1 MANDPRSENPPSRDE
16 QLHGAEHAGDINQAS
31 IKGKESAATA
41 EPAEPAEDTN
51 GSGTESRIEAFAARF
66 LRPAESTREQK
77 SGDRLRGA
85 LILVGTAIGCLFLFF
100 GLFTTTTDPS
110 KKERKTQPSLGR
122 PQATA
127 ATSEAANRSVV
138 PQLNVT
144 QQPNEETGELTEKD
158 LLGTMRNRGTPL
170 LTENV
175 PEPVATAKQQP
186 TRRATTNPALSRV
199 DFDDPALA
207 EAYRRQG
214 LTPPPRRTT
223 DVTDWNAAI
232 DEHQAKQNPKPP
244 QATPVSNP
252 SEALRKS
259 SFVYVRTNVAAASAG
274 TSFAPTVQQRKA
286 TLLLAQGTKLV
297 ARLQYEVSSAAKV
310 PAVAV
315 IEYNYEQ
322 HGDLIIPAGTKA
334 YGTLTQV
341 TPQGWVTIKFDALE
355 YPNGEQEKING
366 SSLSM
371 EQGVLKGVV
380 NGRNSGKRFLTR
392 TLTGVGTIAA
402 FAVGG
407 RGLGGQIDNS
417 ILLRERLSSNIA
429 MAGEQ
434 ELAMQ
439 AYQQNIVV
447 TVPANTRFYLVLN
460 EAAVTAPP
468 SFEGTTSPP
477 TNRAL
482 PGREE
487 VRPIAMGTA
496 SNASPLAGMSQQEI
510 QELVSI
516 RNEMREMNRLIKM
529 QNPPS
534 VPPQEP
540 EK

>member
-1 MANDPRSENPPSRDE
+1 MSNNLRDE
-16 QLHGAEHAGDINQAS
+16 KLSHGNG
-31 IKGKESAATA
+31 
-41 EPAEPAEDTN
+41 EPAGASEPNPDPNAHLEAVIPGDEPEETTVK
-51 GSGTESRIEAFAARF
+51 GRIEEFAARF
-66 LRPAESTREQK
+66 RRPVESARDQK

-85 LILVGTAIGCLFLFF
+85 LILVATAIGCLFLFF
-100 GLFTTTTDPS
+100 GLFTTTSDPS
-110 KKERKTQPSLGR
+110 KRERKTQPSLGR
-122 PQATA
+122 PQTA
-127 ATSEAANRSVV
+127 GTTVETANRSLV

-158 LLGTMRNRGTPL
+158 LLGTMRNRGTPVP
-170 LTENV
+170 TENV
-175 PEPVATAKQQP
+175 PKPVATAKQLP
-186 TRRATTNPALSRV
+186 PRRATTNPELSSV

-232 DEHQAKQNPKPP
+232 ADYQAKQNPKPAP
-244 QATPVSNP
+244 APPISNP
-252 SEALRKS
+252 NEELRKS
-259 SFVYVRTNVAAASAG
+259 SFVYVRASVGNVAGG
-274 TSFAPTVQQRKA
+274 TRVVPTIQQRRPTA
-286 TLLLAQGTKLV
+286 LLAQGTKLV

-310 PAVAV
+310 PVVAV

-322 HGDLIIPAGTKA
+322 NGDLVIPAGTKA
-334 YGTLTQV
+334 YGTLAQA

-371 EQGVLKGVV
+371 EQGVLKGLV

-392 TLTGVGTIAA
+392 TLTGIGTIAA

-407 RGLGGQIDNS
+407 RGLGGQVDNS

-434 ELAMQ
+434 DLAML

-460 EAAVTAPP
+460 EPGVNAYS
-468 SFEGTTSPP
+468 SFEGTTASPA
-477 TNRAL
+477 NRVL
-482 PGREE
+482 TGREE
-487 VRPIAMGTA
+487 VRTGGLGSA
-496 SNASPLAGMSQQEI
+496 SNGSPLGGMSQQEI
-510 QELVSI
+510 QELISI

-529 QNPPS
+529 QNPPNI
-534 VPPQEP
+534 PQQEP
-540 EK
+540 EN

>member
-1 MANDPRSENPPSRDE
+1 MSNNLRDE
-16 QLHGAEHAGDINQAS
+16 KLSLGNG
-31 IKGKESAATA
+31 
-41 EPAEPAEDTN
+41 EPAGASETNPDPNAQPAAVIPGDEPEETTVK
-51 GSGTESRIEAFAARF
+51 GRIEEFAARF
-66 LRPAESTREQK
+66 RRPVESARDQK

-85 LILVGTAIGCLFLFF
+85 LILVATAIGCLFLFF
-100 GLFTTTTDPS
+100 GLFTTTSDPS
-110 KKERKTQPSLGR
+110 KRERKTQPSLGR
-122 PQATA
+122 PQTAGATA
-127 ATSEAANRSVV
+127 ETANRSVV

-158 LLGTMRNRGTPL
+158 LLGTMRNRGTPVP
-170 LTENV
+170 TENV
-175 PEPVATAKQQP
+175 PKPVATAKQVP
-186 TRRATTNPALSRV
+186 PRRAATNPVLSSV

-232 DEHQAKQNPKPP
+232 ADYQAKQNPKPVP
-244 QATPVSNP
+244 AVPVSNP

-259 SFVYVRTNVAAASAG
+259 SFVYVRANVGNVAVAVG
-274 TSFAPTVQQRKA
+274 VAPTIQQRRPTA
-286 TLLLAQGTKLV
+286 LLAQGTKLV
-297 ARLQYEVSSAAKV
+297 ARLQYEASSAAKV
-310 PAVAV
+310 PVVAV

-322 HGDLIIPAGTKA
+322 NGDLIIPAGTKA
-334 YGTLTQV
+334 YGTLSQV

-355 YPNGEQEKING
+355 YPNGQQEKING

-371 EQGVLKGVV
+371 EQGVLKGLV

-392 TLTGVGTIAA
+392 TLTGIGTIAA

-407 RGLGGQIDNS
+407 RGLGGQVDNS

-434 ELAMQ
+434 DLAMQ

-460 EAAVTAPP
+460 EPGVNAPS
-468 SFEGTTSPP
+468 SFEGTTAPP
-477 TNRAL
+477 GNRAL

-487 VRPIAMGTA
+487 VRTSGLGSA
-496 SNASPLAGMSQQEI
+496 SNGSPLAGMSQQEV
-510 QELVSI
+510 QELISI

-534 VPPQEP
+534 VPQQEP
-540 EK
+540 EN

>member
-1 MANDPRSENPPSRDE
+1 MSNNLKDEKLSHGNGEPELASELNPDPNARPDAVIPGDE
-16 QLHGAEHAGDINQAS
+16 PEETTV
-31 IKGKESAATA
+31 KG
-41 EPAEPAEDTN
+41 
-51 GSGTESRIEAFAARF
+51 RIEEFAARF
-66 LRPAESTREQK
+66 RRPVESARDQK

-85 LILVGTAIGCLFLFF
+85 LILVATAIGCLFLFF
-100 GLFTTTTDPS
+100 GLFTTTSDPS
-110 KKERKTQPSLGR
+110 KRERKTQPSLGR
-122 PQATA
+122 PQTAGATA
-127 ATSEAANRSVV
+127 ETANRSAV

-144 QQPNEETGELTEKD
+144 PQPNEETGELTEKD
-158 LLGTMRNRGTPL
+158 LLGTMRNRGTPVP
-170 LTENV
+170 TENV
-175 PEPVATAKQQP
+175 PKPVATAKQLPP
-186 TRRATTNPALSRV
+186 TRATTNPTLNSV

-232 DEHQAKQNPKPP
+232 AEYQAKQNPKVAPP
-244 QATPVSNP
+244 APVAPVSNP

-259 SFVYVRTNVAAASAG
+259 SFVYVRANVGNVAGG
-274 TSFAPTVQQRKA
+274 TGVVPPIRQRTPTA
-286 TLLLAQGTKLV
+286 LLAQGTKLV
-297 ARLQYEVSSAAKV
+297 ARLQYEASSAAKV
-310 PAVAV
+310 PVVAV

-322 HGDLIIPAGTKA
+322 NGDLIIPAGTKA
-334 YGTLTQV
+334 YGTLSQV
-341 TPQGWVTIKFDALE
+341 TPQGWVTIKFDTLE

-371 EQGVLKGVV
+371 EQGVLKGLV

-392 TLTGVGTIAA
+392 TLTGIGTIAA

-407 RGLGGQIDNS
+407 RGLGGQVDNS

-434 ELAMQ
+434 DLAMQ

-460 EAAVTAPP
+460 EPGVNARS
-468 SFEGTTSPP
+468 SFEGTTAPP
-477 TNRAL
+477 ANRAL
-482 PGREE
+482 SGREE
-487 VRPIAMGTA
+487 VRTSGLGST
-496 SNASPLAGMSQQEI
+496 SNGSPLAGMSQQEI
-510 QELVSI
+510 QELISI

-534 VPPQEP
+534 VPQQEP
-540 EK
+540 EN